1 MGCVKRVAAPYVTS
15 VGDLIIAAAVVV
27 ERVLVIDAAV
37 ELPRVLAAAIGLKI
51 FDAVHVP
58 IALAVLLG
66 GLILG
71 CFLGRLRGI
80 CGIATVIGALP
91 VTFLAA
97 RRG

>member
-1 MGCVKRVAAPYVTS
+1 MV
-15 VGDLIIAAAVVV
+15 IAAAVVV
-27 ERVLVIDAAV
+27 GSRVQAIDAAV
-37 ELPRVLAAAIGLKI
+37 VRPRVLASAIGLKI
-51 FDAVHVP
+51 IDSVHVP